1 MVMGP
6 IWQNANQVKP
16 FDQVRFTYLQYREE
30 EKTKQAIFDLQIAK
44 LQKRFTQEANRYWA
58 TLGIEN
64 QSREKK
70 LANSGFM

>member
-16 FDQVRFTYLQYREE
+16 FDEVRFTYLQYREE

-44 LQKRFTQEANRYWA
+44 LQKRFTQEANRY
-58 TLGIEN
+58 
-64 QSREKK
+64 
-70 LANSGFM
+70 